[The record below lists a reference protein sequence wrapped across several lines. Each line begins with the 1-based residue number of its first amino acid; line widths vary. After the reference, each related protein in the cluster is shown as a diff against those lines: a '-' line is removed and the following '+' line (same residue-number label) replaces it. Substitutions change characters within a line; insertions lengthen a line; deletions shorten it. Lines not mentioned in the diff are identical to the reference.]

1 MGVEGHTA
9 SLFPGSKALT
19 ERELWVIPVQ
29 APEGIYPQC
38 RITLTLPVINRAE
51 LVLFLV
57 SGEGKKEAVRRALSD
72 PLARN
77 EMPAAMVKPTGE
89 LEWYLDFNV

>member
-1 MGVEGHTA
+1 LIFNFSDCEQLSA
-9 SLFPGSKALT
+9 AAADAILRAADRSIRK
-19 ERELWVIPVQ
+19 R
-29 APEGIYPQC
+29 GIF
-38 RITLTLPVINRAE
+38 TL
-51 LVLFLV
+51 
-57 SGEGKKEAVRRALSD
+57 ALSD